1 MHPSLSWLIFTSMNE
16 TIEKLTRQIYGAESS
31 GQIAR
36 KIEKL
41 ILERREQLQVPANR
55 GTGDLPLDESDAF
68 IITYGDSL
76 KSEGQIP
83 LRSLAAF
90 ADRKLGGIVSGIHI
104 LPFFPWSSDDGFSVI
119 DYYEVDSQ
127 LGGWKDV
134 AELGASF
141 KLMSDLVLNHCSVQN
156 SWFQKFL
163 ADDPEYRDFFVTADP
178 EDDHS
183 QVVRPRTH
191 PLLTPFETAAGTR
204 YVWTTFSADQ
214 VDLNFADPKVLLE
227 MLRVLLYHV
236 ERGIQVIRLDAIAYL
251 WKEKGHS
258 CIHHPKTHAA
268 VKLFRAV
275 IEAAAPW
282 VVVLTETNVPH
293 QENISYFGDGS
304 DEAHMVYQF
313 PLPPLVLD
321 AFLQQDGS
329 VLRDWAAG
337 LTGLSAQTT
346 FFNFLASH
354 DGVGVMPARGL
365 LTQERIDRLVDTT
378 LKRGGLV
385 SYKATPEGPV
395 PYEMNITYLD
405 AVAEKS
411 LPDSVRARKFLASQ
425 AIMLMLRG
433 VPGIY
438 IHSLL
443 GSQNWREGVE
453 ETGRN
458 RTINREKLNLEGV
471 VKELNEP
478 GTLRNRIFSGFSRM
492 LEARRSSKA
501 FHPAGRMEILP
512 LTGPLFGL
520 VRISPKQDERVI
532 CLVNLAPEAVQAT
545 FSNTVA
551 PGATRKGFNE
561 LISGET
567 MVPTQSG
574 REMSFQLEP
583 YGVYWLSP
591 RE

>member
-1 MHPSLSWLIFTSMNE
+1 MNK
-16 TIEKLTRQIYGAESS
+16 TIENLARQIYGNERSE
-31 GQIAR
+31 QITR
-36 KIEKL
+36 EIEAL
-41 ILERREQLQVPANR
+41 IVRRRDQLQVPVNR
-55 GTGDLPLDESDAF
+55 GTGELPLDEADTF

-76 KSEGQIP
+76 RSDGQLP
-83 LRSLAAF
+83 LQSLRSF
-90 ADRKLGGIVSGIHI
+90 ADRKLTGLISGIHI

-119 DYYEVDSQ
+119 DYYKVDSV
-127 LGGWKDV
+127 LGGWKEV
-134 AELGASF
+134 AELGTSF

-156 SWFQKFL
+156 RWFRQFL
-163 ADDPEYRDFFVTADP
+163 NDDPAYRDFFVTADP
-178 EDDHS
+178 REDLS

-191 PLLTPFETAAGTR
+191 PLLTPFETVAGTR

-214 VDLNFADPKVLLE
+214 VDLNFGDPRVMLE
-227 MLRVLLYHV
+227 MLQVLLFHV
-236 ERGIQVIRLDAIAYL
+236 EQGIQVIRLDAIAYL
-251 WKEKGHS
+251 WKERGHS

-275 IEAAAPW
+275 LEAAAPW

-293 QENISYFGDGS
+293 QENISYFSNGD

-329 VLRDWAAG
+329 VLREWVSG
-337 LTGLSAQTT
+337 LTGLSARTT

-354 DGVGVMPARGL
+354 DGIGVMPARGL
-365 LTQERIDRLVDTT
+365 LPQDRIDRLVDTT

-425 AIMLMLRG
+425 AIMLILRG

-458 RTINREKLNLEGV
+458 RTINREKLDLQV
-471 VKELNEP
+471 VLRELNEP

-492 LEARRSSKA
+492 LQARRASKA
-501 FHPAGRMEILP
+501 FHPAGRMEVLP
-512 LTGPLFGL
+512 LSGPLFGL
-520 VRISPKQDERVI
+520 VRISQSQDERLV
-532 CLVNLAPEAVQAT
+532 CLVNLSPEAATAT
-545 FSNTVA
+545 FPATVA
-551 PGATRKGFNE
+551 PGAGNKGFHE
-561 LISGET
+561 LISNQP
-567 MVPTQSG
+567 MVPMNSG
-574 REMSFQLEP
+574 REISFQLEP